1 MTVEITMPFYGD
13 PALFRLAVQ
22 SVLDQTDDDWRLLI
36 IDDRYPDPSPGEWAV
51 SLGDPRITY
60 QRNEENLGVSGNFR
74 RCVEL
79 AESSYVTI
87 MGCDDLLLPHYVQRM
102 HELYRMHPDAAY
114 VQPGVGVIDDAGNRS
129 SPLPDRVKRH
139 YAPPLDTTVRLS
151 GEALATSLTR
161 GNWTYFPS
169 ICWRREVLRE
179 FGFDPAL
186 DVALDLDL
194 QLRIV
199 DAGGVV
205 VADPIETFLYR
216 RHGGSVSAWKATDGS
231 RFAEERTVLDHA
243 ADRARRRGWRRTAGA
258 ARRRFSSRL
267 SALVRL
273 PDALRARDGA
283 GVSSLLRH
291 ALLR

>member
-36 IDDRYPDPSPGEWAV
+36 IDDRYPDSAPGEWAM

-60 QRNEENLGVSGNFR
+60 LRNEENLGVSGNFR
-74 RCVEL
+74 RCIEL
-79 AESSYVTI
+79 ADAPYVTI
-87 MGCDDLLLPHYVQRM
+87 MGCDDVLLPGYVLRM
-102 HELYRMHPDAAY
+102 HELYRLHPDAAY
-114 VQPGVGVIDDAGNRS
+114 VQPGVGVIDDAGHRS

-139 YAPPLDTTVRLS
+139 YAPRLDTILRLG
-151 GEALATSLTR
+151 GESLATGLAR

-169 ICWRREVLRE
+169 ICWRREVLER
-179 FGFDPAL
+179 FGFDAGL

-205 VADPIETFLYR
+205 IADPTETFLYR

-231 RFAEERTVLDHA
+231 RFAEERTVLDRA
-243 ADRARRRGWRRTAGA
+243 AARARARGWRSTAVTARRRV
-258 ARRRFSSRL
+258 SSRL

-273 PDALRARDGA
+273 PDAFRARDSVGIR
-283 GVSSLLRH
+283 SLLRH
-291 ALLR
+291 VLLP